1 MAEYRNSNRI
11 LYPLGVTQ
19 EEKSAHVLVQGHG
32 EEVFLLLYRP
42 GEKKPCEKIPFD
54 PKHRMGD
61 VWSLELDRADLASFE
76 YNFMIDGKIVA
87 DPYARIL
94 TGREKWADRK
104 RAGKPVQCR
113 VLSEA
118 FDWEDDANPEIPYA
132 DTILYKL
139 HVRGFTAHASSNVS
153 ARGTYAGIVEKIPYL
168 KDLGIT
174 AVELMPVTEFDEVM
188 MSSSGN
194 GFHDAKT
201 EPTGYINYWGYGPSY
216 LYAVKSAYASHGE
229 MSAESEFK
237 TLVKELHRAGIECIL
252 ELYFT
257 GKELPG
263 EIVSVL
269 RYWVEEYHV
278 DGFHLSGFPNLLLAA
293 EDPFL
298 KRTKLFA
305 ENWNEVMDRR
315 PKKGYITPG
324 DGPVSVAEKNLAEYN
339 MQFMEDMR
347 RFLKGDEGVV
357 TDVMYQ
363 TRKRWDLEGIYNC
376 ITTHTGF
383 TLKDLVSYDGKH
395 NEANGENNQDGPD
408 YNYSWN
414 CGAEGLTRKKAV
426 LELRKNQMRNAMFF
440 LLLSQGVPCILAGDE
455 FANSQKGNNNV
466 YCQDNPIGWLNWR
479 NLLKEQEMY
488 QFVKQLIKF
497 RKKYRLFHQEKEL
510 LGIDQSGCGMPDVS
524 YHGEMAWRAPTE
536 VASRQIGIYYSSQ
549 DKEEADCFVAYNMH
563 WLEHEFALPALKKGR
578 KWYRAA
584 STHFKRSGCVGK
596 SEKYRTG

>member
-1 MAEYRNSNRI
+1 MIFQTRAGDYRKMGTEQCADGVTFTFQCPKELACAVVLFEKKTGKQAAKIDVLPQYRVGSVRSVTI
-11 LYPLGVTQ
+11 YPLKA
-19 EEKSAHVLVQGHG
+19 EKYYYCY
-32 EEVFLLLYRP
+32 EIE
-42 GEKKPCEKIPFD
+42 
-54 PKHRMGD
+54 
-61 VWSLELDRADLASFE
+61 
-76 YNFMIDGKIVA
+76 GKRVR
-87 DPYARIL
+87 DPYGERVI
-94 TGREKWADRK
+94 GREKWGDTERTLDDAL
-104 RAGKPVQCR
+104 
-113 VLSEA
+113 LSGFKKEG
-118 FDWEDDANPEIPYA
+118 FDWSEDVSVEIPA
-132 DTILYKL
+132 NEMVMYKL
-139 HVRGFTAHASSNVS
+139 HVRGFSMDG
-153 ARGTYAGIVEKIPYL
+153 RGRNKGTFAAVMDRLSYL
-168 KDLGIT
+168 KELGIT
-174 AVELMPVTEFDEVM
+174 TLECMPVYEFEELME
-188 MSSSGN
+188 N
-194 GFHDAKT
+194 GRL
-201 EPTGYINYWGYGPSY
+201 NYWGYAPSDY
-216 LYAVKSAYASHGE
+216 FAVKSSYASQKD
-229 MSAESEFK
+229 ADWEFK
-237 TLVKELHRAGIECIL
+237 SLIL
-252 ELYFT
+252 ET
-257 GKELPG
+257 HKQQMELIMEMHFVPEQTAG
-263 EIVSVL
+263 AIIEIL
-269 RYWVEEYHV
+269 RYWVMEYHV
-278 DGFHLSGFPNLLLAA
+278 DGFILNPYNVPMDIILKDPILSGVRILRHADEFQN
-293 EDPFL
+293 
-298 KRTKLFA
+298 
-305 ENWNEVMDRR
+305 V
-315 PKKGYITPG
+315 
-324 DGPVSVAEKNLAEYN
+324 
-339 MQFMEDMR
+339 MR

-426 LELRKNQMRNAMFF
+426 LELRKNQMRNAMFL

-584 STHFKRSGCVGK
+584 STKEGILKDLVVLENQRNIELDEREIVVLVSGKGETV
-596 SEKYRTG
+596 